1 MSITPETQVREIA
14 CAQPSSVRVF
24 EKAGIDYCCGG
35 ARKLSDVCAAN
46 NLPLD
51 ELLQRLAQAEAEAQ
65 TLKNGEDW
73 SLKPLWVLMKHI
85 VEKHHAY
92 VRENDVRLQA
102 LIEKVLSRH
111 GDTTPDLAEIRQK
124 FAELRTDM
132 AHHMM
137 KEEQVLFPY
146 IERMEKAV
154 FAGQSVPPAFF
165 GTVRN
170 PVQAMMN
177 DHDGAGDLVKQI
189 RQLTNGYAVPEGAC
203 PTYQAMLRGLEEF
216 ERDLHQHVHLEN
228 NILFPRA
235 VRMEQEGR

>member
-1 MSITPETQVREIA
+1 MSITSETQVRDIA

-46 NLPLD
+46 DLSVD
-51 ELLQRLAQAEAEAQ
+51 ELLQRLQQAEAEAQ
-65 TLKNGEDW
+65 KVGDGEDW
-73 SLKPLWVLMKHI
+73 NLKPLWVLIRHI

-111 GDTTPDLAEIRQK
+111 GDTHAELAEVRQK

-132 AHHMM
+132 AHHML

-154 FAGQSVPPAFF
+154 FAGQAVPPAFF

-177 DHDGAGDLVKQI
+177 EHDGAGDLIKQI
-189 RQLTNGYAVPEGAC
+189 RELTNGYTVPNGAC
-203 PTYQAMLRGLEEF
+203 PTYQAMLAGLDEF

-235 VRMEQEGR
+235 VRMEQGS